1 MDKINNIMRYISN
14 FDDIQDLIS
23 LNMNQVVKNHFNL
36 KKVTATCV
44 VLTYNEERCIKRC
57 LEHIIEVF
65 DEIIIIDTGSND
77 STKKIISEFKN
88 QKIKLFDFEWCDN
101 FSKVRNFGINQANSD
116 WVVFID
122 ADEIFEIS
130 NKYRLYEILALFDN
144 VIQKKDISLSFEI
157 HEKNTE
163 FIFDDIPRMIY
174 KNGNCRYYGNVH
186 EEIRSNKKECVL
198 IKTTIK
204 LVHDGYSEKV
214 ISKKEKKKRNILLL
228 SKCIKNEPNNLRWYY
243 YYSRDGMGFIDNVE
257 HIRFVKSILD
267 KYEEK
272 FKLESLENNA
282 VYYFKLIMVYMDLL
296 IKVGKINEI
305 DQTIKKYNLEKSD
318 FYDIQFYKSLSKL
331 INIEIEYE
339 ILLKELF
346 EFRKNN
352 FEKQDSSIS
361 KDGTHIDLLIG
372 ALLFE
377 TKRFEDSKKYFDFIG
392 NKLDGAIDKK
402 LIDSYRDIIN
412 KIESK

>member
-23 LNMNQVVKNHFNL
+23 LNMNQVAKNHFNL
-36 KKVTATCV
+36 KKITATCV

-77 STKKIISEFKN
+77 STKKIISEFRN
-88 QKIKLFDFEWCDN
+88 QKIKLFDFKWCDN
-101 FSKVRNFGINQANSD
+101 FSKVRNFGIDQASSD
-116 WVVFID
+116 WIVFID
-122 ADEIFEIS
+122 ADEVFKVS
-130 NKYRLYEILALFDN
+130 DKDKLYEILSLFDSLM
-144 VIQKKDISLSFEI
+144 QKKDISLSFEI
-157 HEKNTE
+157 HEKNTACT
-163 FIFDDIPRMIY
+163 FDDIPRVIY
-174 KNGNCRYYGNVH
+174 KNGNCKYYGNVH
-186 EEIRSNKKECVL
+186 EEIRSNKGKAIL
-198 IKTTIK
+198 IKTNII
-204 LVHDGYSEKV
+204 LFHDGYSKEV
-214 ISKKEKKKRNILLL
+214 ISKKDKKKRNVLLL
-228 SKCIKNEPNNLRWYY
+228 NKCIENEPNNLRWYY
-243 YYSRDGMGFIDNVE
+243 YYSRDGIGFINNIENLKFVE
-257 HIRFVKSILD
+257 SILD
-267 KYEEK
+267 KYEDE
-272 FKLESLENNA
+272 FKLESLEYNTE
-282 VYYFKLIMVYMDLL
+282 YYFKLIMVYMDLL
-296 IKVGKINEI
+296 IKVGKANKINQI
-305 DQTIKKYNLEKSD
+305 IKKYNLEKSD

-361 KDGTHIDLLIG
+361 KDGIHIDLLI
-372 ALLFE
+372 AVALFE